1 MPMHNLLDY
10 SKKCKK
16 TVGSLYNYY
25 RDELSGDANNDNF
38 GNIKVVNSKAFKYK
52 NKIIGNTYNVAAA
65 DSNYDRNKEGT
76 QKNGISYTTEIFR
89 QLLESIKHA
98 IN

>member
-1 MPMHNLLDY
+1 MPMYNLLDY

-25 RDELSGDANNDNF
+25 TDELSDDANNDNF

-52 NKIIGNTYNVAAA
+52 NKIIGNMYNVAAA
-65 DSNYDRNKEGT
+65 DANYDRNKE
-76 QKNGISYTTEIFR
+76 
-89 QLLESIKHA
+89 
-98 IN
+98 